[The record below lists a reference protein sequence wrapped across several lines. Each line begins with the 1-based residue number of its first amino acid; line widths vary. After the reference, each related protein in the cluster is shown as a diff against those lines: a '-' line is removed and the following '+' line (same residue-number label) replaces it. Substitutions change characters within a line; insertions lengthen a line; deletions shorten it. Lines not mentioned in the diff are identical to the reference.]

1 MRMSSPSETSPC
13 KQTKQTNSPSSPSSD
28 SASPCTCSS
37 TSTASSGCNPRASRM
52 LLMLLCTRCT
62 SSAFEPLLVSG
73 YLSEWLCFLFGG
85 ASPWKDHMLI
95 LSYLLVSQCVFF
107 LAHWLPLFLVLVPLG
122 GAACFRSMGDCR
134 PKLFSPIGPI
144 AIGLKPWHCAL

>member
-1 MRMSSPSETSPC
+1 MQRPTMAIPNSYMKLASYSEAELNEDTLESERLLFAAAN
-13 KQTKQTNSPSSPSSD
+13 Q
-28 SASPCTCSS
+28 CSVL
-37 TSTASSGCNPRASRM
+37 P
-52 LLMLLCTRCT
+52 
-62 SSAFEPLLVSG
+62 SG

-107 LAHWLPLFLVLVPLG
+107 LAHWLPLFLVLVSLG
-122 GAACFRSMGDCR
+122 GAACFRSMGDGR